1 MNLILFKFINIY
13 SYDIYHFEKLNN
25 SKILVLVISICC
37 FLIYFEETLHQLPT
51 CIYTRC
57 KFFRFWG
64 GLLFLFVL
72 FCLFVWFV
80 FNDTLRS
87 FFSLTVCVRLKWYLT
102 SVLADKIQ
110 IPPFLL
116 ILLTSIRSLTWM
128 VCKLVWIRNMDLKF
142 NLNQK
147 HV

>member
-1 MNLILFKFINIY
+1 MNLILFKIINIY

-57 KFFRFWG
+57 TFFRFWG

-80 FNDTLRS
+80 FNDTLRT

-102 SVLADKIQ
+102 SVLPDKIL
-110 IPPFLL
+110 IPPFFAN
-116 ILLTSIRSLTWM
+116 TSHFHTF
-128 VCKLVWIRNMDLKF
+128 F
-142 NLNQK
+142 NLNGL
-147 HV
+147 

>member
-1 MNLILFKFINIY
+1 MNLILFKIINIY

-57 KFFRFWG
+57 KFFRFLG

-87 FFSLTVCVRLKWYLT
+87 FFFTDGLC
-102 SVLADKIQ
+102 KIKVISHFSSRWQ
-110 IPPFLL
+110 NPNPPFFAN
-116 ILLTSIRSLTWM
+116 TSHFHTF
-128 VCKLVWIRNMDLKF
+128 F
-142 NLNQK
+142 NLNGLWAGLNPEYGSK
-147 HV
+147 I